1 MTDQDMTGLDDP
13 RLLARLVELS
23 VTVNSTL
30 EPDQL
35 LRSILTAAT
44 ELLECE
50 NASILLFNPTRG
62 DLSFMSATDAQ
73 AAQMAEIPV
82 PLEGSLAGWIFRK
95 GEPLIINDVAND
107 PRHFGGV
114 AKKTAFQPR
123 SLVGVPMRRRGT
135 TTGVL
140 EALNK
145 RQGGFDDTDTR
156 VLAVVA
162 SQAAIAI
169 HNAQLLKDL
178 QRAHAEVSRVDKVKS
193 HFMAMA
199 SHELRTP
206 LAIIMNYAEFLRQ
219 DTTGTLSANAAKVLE
234 AALRQRAIIESMT
247 NMNLL
252 QLGALDLTLKP
263 LSLPQL
269 VADICEEA
277 RPEAEAKRQRL
288 EIVGR
293 SEPLKVNG
301 DAVRLPLVFKNV
313 LHNAIRFTPTG
324 GTIEVRIRATP
335 AEAQVDVRDS
345 GAGIPGGELDNIFKD
360 YYQVEDHMTRR
371 HGGLGLGLSIA
382 RGIVQLHGGRIWAES
397 PGLNQGATLHV
408 VLPRCQPPEMAAP
421 TGSP

>member
-1 MTDQDMTGLDDP
+1 MCKKHAIKRNRTSAISDRLNARSWMRMSSKAGEKSCRFQQSDAYRWAITMTDQDMTGLDDP

-23 VTVNSTL
+23 ATVNSTL

-50 NASILLFNPTRG
+50 TASILLYNPTRG

-73 AAQMAEIPV
+73 VAQMAEIPV
-82 PLEGSLAGWIFRK
+82 PLDGSLAGWIYRK

-114 AKKTAFQPR
+114 AKKTSFQPR
-123 SLVGVPMRRRGT
+123 SLAGVPMRRRGQ

-145 RQGGFDDTDTR
+145 RQGGFDDTDAR

-178 QRAHAEVSRVDKVKS
+178 QRAHSELSPVDNVKS

-206 LAIIMNYAEFLRQ
+206 LAIIMNYAEFLKQ
-219 DTTGTLSANAAKVLE
+219 DTTGTLSAHAAKVLE

-252 QLGALDLTLKP
+252 QLGALDLKLTP
-263 LSLPQL
+263 VSLPQL
-269 VADICEEA
+269 VADICDEA
-277 RPEAEAKRQRL
+277 RAAAEAQQQRL
-288 EIVGR
+288 EIASI
-293 SEPLKVNG
+293 SEPG
-301 DAVRLPLVFKNV
+301 
-313 LHNAIRFTPTG
+313 
-324 GTIEVRIRATP
+324 
-335 AEAQVDVRDS
+335 Q
-345 GAGIPGGELDNIFKD
+345 
-360 YYQVEDHMTRR
+360 RR
-371 HGGLGLGLSIA
+371 
-382 RGIVQLHGGRIWAES
+382 
-397 PGLNQGATLHV
+397 
-408 VLPRCQPPEMAAP
+408 
-421 TGSP
+421 